1 MSSKNKIVILPIKE
15 EDDSSYGVE
24 LPVDNDVSSW
34 TDAQPP
40 NDAWHWTDPS
50 YVQFPSIKDD
60 SSYGVE
66 LPTSSDVSSSYL
78 QPFPPAEQDDT
89 VTFIFNFEM
98 FVPFKFPVGL
108 EFSYN
113 PADKESAITVIRV
126 LPGGMIDSWNYLC
139 FNLDPPVQGP
149 EKAVCPGDLIAS
161 VNGYI
166 GMDAIRCL
174 QRRRLLKF
182 TITRREPA
190 SLYSVHSLQSV

>member
-1 MSSKNKIVILPIKE
+1 MASKNKIVILPIKE

-34 TDAQPP
+34 TDAQPS
-40 NDAWHWTDPS
+40 NDDWRWTDPS
-50 YVQFPSIKDD
+50 YVQVPSIKDD

-78 QPFPPAEQDDT
+78 QPFPAKQDDS

-98 FVPFKFPVGL
+98 YVPIIFNLGL

-113 PADKESAITVIRV
+113 PADKESAIAVIRV
-126 LPGGMIDSWNYLC
+126 LPGGMIDSWNYFC

-149 EKAVCPGDLIAS
+149 EKAVYPGDLIVN
-161 VNGYI
+161 VNGQTR
-166 GMDAIRCL
+166 MDAIRCL

-190 SLYSVHSLQSV
+190 SWYSVHCLQSV

>member
-50 YVQFPSIKDD
+50 YVRP
-60 SSYGVE
+60 SYGVE

-78 QPFPPAEQDDT
+78 QPFPAEQDDS

-98 FVPFKFPVGL
+98 YVPIKFNLGL
-108 EFSYN
+108 ELSYN

-126 LPGGMIDSWNYLC
+126 LEGGMIDSWNYFC

-149 EKAVCPGDLIAS
+149 EKAVYPGDLIAS

-174 QRRRLLKF
+174 QRRRLMKF